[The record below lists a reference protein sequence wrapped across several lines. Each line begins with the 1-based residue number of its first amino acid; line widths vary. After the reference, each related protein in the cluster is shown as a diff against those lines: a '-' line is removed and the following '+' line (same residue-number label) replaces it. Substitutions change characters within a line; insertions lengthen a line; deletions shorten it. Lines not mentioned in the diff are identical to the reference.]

1 MIIKKISF
9 FAASIISLLIIQ
21 FLFLNNSN
29 SQENNSKR
37 YSEDSGILSIMYHRF
52 NENKYPSTNIKMD
65 IFDQQM
71 KSIKELGYEFYDPK
85 LFISQFGEPKKNKL
99 REVIGNGRIVLFGL
113 PGAFTSTCSKLHL
126 PGFVAN
132 ADKIKAKGIE
142 NIFCLSVNDPYVMNG
157 WGEINNTGDKIK
169 MLSDPY
175 LLFTKAIGAEVDRN
189 AKGMGIRSNRYLMV
203 IENFTI
209 VNIHVEKETKECGL
223 TSAENLLNN
232 LI

>member
-1 MIIKKISF
+1 MKLKINDQ
-9 FAASIISLLIIQ
+9 IPDT
-21 FLFLNNSN
+21 
-29 SQENNSKR
+29 E
-37 YSEDSGILSIMYHRF
+37 
-52 NENKYPSTNIKMD
+52 
-65 IFDQQM
+65 IFQLVD
-71 KSIKELGYEFYDPK
+71 
-85 LFISQFGEPKKNKL
+85 GEPEKREL
-99 REVIGNGRIVLFGL
+99 REIIGNGKIVLFGL

-132 ADKIKAKGIE
+132 SDNIKTKGIQ

-203 IENFTI
+203 IKNLTL
-209 VNIHVEKETKECGL
+209 VSIHVEKETKECGL

>member
-1 MIIKKISF
+1 MKIKVKDQIP
-9 FAASIISLLIIQ
+9 
-21 FLFLNNSN
+21 
-29 SQENNSKR
+29 
-37 YSEDSGILSIMYHRF
+37 D
-52 NENKYPSTNIKMD
+52 TD
-65 IFDQQM
+65 IFQ
-71 KSIKELGYEFYDPK
+71 LVN
-85 LFISQFGEPKKNKL
+85 GEPQISKL
-99 REVIGNGRIVLFGL
+99 REIIGDGKNVLFGL

-132 ADKIKAKGIE
+132 ADKIKAKGVE

-157 WGEINNTGDKIK
+157 WGEINNIGNSIK

-175 LLFTKAIGAEVDRN
+175 LLFTKTIGAEVDRN

-203 IENFTI
+203 IENFKV

>member
-1 MIIKKISF
+1 MILKINDQ
-9 FAASIISLLIIQ
+9 LPDV
-21 FLFLNNSN
+21 
-29 SQENNSKR
+29 E
-37 YSEDSGILSIMYHRF
+37 
-52 NENKYPSTNIKMD
+52 
-65 IFDQQM
+65 IFQLVD
-71 KSIKELGYEFYDPK
+71 
-85 LFISQFGEPKKNKL
+85 GEPQKSNL
-99 REVIGNGRIVLFGL
+99 REIIGNGKIVLFGL

-203 IENFTI
+203 IENFT
-209 VNIHVEKETKECGL
+209 VANIHVEKAVSYTHLTLPTKR
-223 TSAENLLNN
+223 
-232 LI
+232 IV